1 MTQLKTNSLVVVIL
15 VLLSVVLLSGTAAAS
30 SHSEYCSE
38 ATAGDLAQYCDSR
51 EDLSADTD
59 QFLRESDSYIEGTG
73 DLEEA
78 KTRLKQLQEQT
89 AEVNQYKYNAT
100 IELFEDSKEGN
111 DPAAYDKAREIN
123 SLTALNEENRQSIQ
137 EYNSEIAMK
146 YNNAKSGIL
155 TPTAIGIVIGTVLGL
170 LGGVSLPGLRYRSI
184 QEKAALTKDIELGRR
199 QVIVPLIVGI
209 FLFGAGIGIW
219 SILIGW
225 ETILTVIA

>member
-1 MTQLKTNSLVVVIL
+1 MTQLKTSSLVVVIL
-15 VLLSVVLLSGTAAAS
+15 MLLSVVLLSGTAAAS
-30 SHSEYCSE
+30 SHSGYCSE
-38 ATAGDLAQYCDSR
+38 ATVGDLAQYCDSR
-51 EDLSADTD
+51 EDLNADTE

-78 KTRLKQLQEQT
+78 KTRLEQLQEQSG
-89 AEVNQYKYNAT
+89 EVNQYKYNAT
-100 IELFEDSKEGN
+100 IELFENSKEGN

-123 SLTALNEENRQSIQ
+123 SLTALNEEDRQSIQ
-137 EYNSEIAMK
+137 EYNNEIAMK

-199 QVIVPLIVGI
+199 QVIVPIIVGI
-209 FLFGAGIGIW
+209 FMFGAGIGIW

>member
-1 MTQLKTNSLVVVIL
+1 M
-15 VLLSVVLLSGTAAAS
+15 LLSVVLLSGTAAAS
-30 SHSEYCSE
+30 SHSGYCSE
-38 ATAGDLAQYCDSR
+38 ATGGDLAQYCDSR
-51 EDLSADTD
+51 EDLNADTE

-73 DLEEA
+73 DLEKA
-78 KTRLKQLQEQT
+78 KTRLEQLQEQSG
-89 AEVNQYKYNAT
+89 EVNQYKYNAT
-100 IELFEDSKEGN
+100 IELFENSKEGN

-123 SLTALNEENRQSIQ
+123 SLTALNEEDRQSIQ
-137 EYNSEIAMK
+137 EYNNEIAMK

-199 QVIVPLIVGI
+199 QVIVPIIVGI
-209 FLFGAGIGIW
+209 FMFGAGIGIW